1 MSAFWLQGAKPRC
14 QAAVFRWAELVG
26 DGEGAFRPLWWL
38 SHKFLCVGGCY
49 TITRSSPLPLVMT
62 RLSEL
67 MHTVCNH
74 ASWDLTQI
82 ILKQQFRSLTF
93 NRSSLCF
100 LCWYIQSSTHCDFIS
115 MGALLEQF
123 SYPAFWAELKLGWI
137 FCGGD
142 LLTHEWGETLL
153 YWQWACD
160 FSSLTLP
167 NIMSFPLMPC
177 ICVMASTAS
186 LWGKLISV
194 FLTWTE

>member
-1 MSAFWLQGAKPRC
+1 
-14 QAAVFRWAELVG
+14 
-26 DGEGAFRPLWWL
+26 
-38 SHKFLCVGGCY
+38 
-49 TITRSSPLPLVMT
+49 MT

-82 ILKQQFRSLTF
+82 ILKHQFRSLTF

-100 LCWYIQSSTHCDFIS
+100 LCWYIQSSTHRDFIS
-115 MGALLEQF
+115 MGTLLERF

-167 NIMSFPLMPC
+167 NITSFPLMPC

-194 FLTWTE
+194 FLTWTEQRDNYLHRNKAIINHIYYLHEISFPPFPFSSSSSYLSFFNFLFQACFFFFFSCFPFS

>member
-82 ILKQQFRSLTF
+82 ILKQQFRSLTLIVLIHTVIHPLWLHQHG
-93 NRSSLCF
+93 S
-100 LCWYIQSSTHCDFIS
+100 ITGTVFIS
-115 MGALLEQF
+115 SFLSGTETWL
-123 SYPAFWAELKLGWI
+123 
-137 FCGGD
+137 D
-142 LLTHEWGETLL
+142 LLWRWSVDTWVGETLL